1 MLVLGVETSCDETS
15 LAVLKDGAIVSLRV
29 ASQEALH
36 RPTGGVVPEA
46 AARRHLE
53 VIRFEAEAALA
64 QAGQD
69 VSDLDA
75 VAYTRGPGLLGCLLV
90 GSSFGQGLARSLG
103 IPAVGVNHVL
113 AHVHAALFDQAPAFP
128 LLALVVSGGHTSL
141 FRFSGPIEVE
151 LLGQTRDDAA
161 GEALDKVARLLDL
174 GYPGGAAL
182 ERLAESAQGEG
193 MLFPDVRLAGAR
205 PDFSFSG
212 LKTAARQAIASG
224 APGPEVARGF
234 QRAVVGQLVETTL
247 KALMPTDRMLVVGGG
262 VSANRTLRRAVRERL
277 RSVPVLLAPLPLCA
291 DNAAMIG
298 RLGWEMLRAGIET
311 PLGTPVRARLETLT

>member
-1 MLVLGVETSCDETS
+1 MLILGVETSCDETS
-15 LAVLKDGAIVSLRV
+15 VAVLQDGRIVSLRI

-36 RPTGGVVPEA
+36 RTTGGVVPET

-53 VIRFEAEAALA
+53 VIRAEAEATLC
-64 QAGQD
+64 QAGLD
-69 VSDLDA
+69 VSELDA

-90 GSSFGQGLARSLG
+90 GSSFSQGLAMALG

-113 AHVHAALFDQAPAFP
+113 AHVHAALIDQPGTFP

-141 FRFSGPIEVE
+141 FRFSTPITAE
-151 LLGQTRDDAA
+151 LIGETRDDAA

-182 ERLAESAQGEG
+182 ERLAAAARGEG
-193 MLFPDVRLAGAR
+193 VRFPQVHLSGAR

-212 LKTAARQAIASG
+212 VKTAARQAIAAG
-224 APGPEVARGF
+224 AGAAEVARGF
-234 QRAVVGQLVETTL
+234 QLAVVSQLLETTL
-247 KALMPTDRMLVVGGG
+247 RALRPTDQMLVVGGG
-262 VSANRTLRRAVRERL
+262 VSANQTLRRAFQERV
-277 RSVPVLLAPLPLCA
+277 RSVPVLFAPLRLCT

-298 RLGWEMLRAGIET
+298 RLGWEMLRAGVKT
-311 PLGTPVRARLETLT
+311 PLGTAASSRLDTLT